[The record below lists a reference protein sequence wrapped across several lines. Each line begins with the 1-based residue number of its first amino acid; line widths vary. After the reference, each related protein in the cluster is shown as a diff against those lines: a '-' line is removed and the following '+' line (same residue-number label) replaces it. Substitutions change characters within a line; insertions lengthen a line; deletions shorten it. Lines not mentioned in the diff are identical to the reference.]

1 MSEPENFVTRW
12 SRLKRETAKPT
23 SAEPVPPTQPHA
35 AGVPAGEQAA
45 GAAPPPGPNAPSAPS
60 VDLASLPSI
69 ESITAGSDIRSF
81 LQSGVPAELTK
92 AALRRA
98 WTADPAIRDFVGI
111 AENQWDFT
119 DPTAMPGFG
128 PLEATDDVR
137 QLVSQAMG
145 RWGTASERVAEGLAT
160 ETPVASG
167 QASPPR
173 EAAARSSLQASGMP
187 GGIRPEA
194 NSANSSP
201 EQNEVNAAPQQGG
214 EPAENGETPN
224 RRVHGTALP
233 Q

>member
-1 MSEPENFVTRW
+1 MSEPENFVSRW

-23 SAEPVPPTQPHA
+23 SAEPVLPSRPQGGGVQGTQ
-35 AGVPAGEQAA
+35 AGP
-45 GAAPPPGPNAPSAPS
+45 AAPSPGLNAPAAPK

-145 RWGTASERVAEGLAT
+145 RWGTASERVAEGLAF

-167 QASPPR
+167 QVSPPR
-173 EAAARSSLQASGMP
+173 EAAAKPSLQAPGMP
-187 GGIRPEA
+187 GGIRSEA
-194 NSANSSP
+194 KAVNSSP
-201 EQNEVNAAPQQGG
+201 EQNEVNAAPQQGA
-214 EPAENGETPN
+214 EPAENEASPN

>member
-1 MSEPENFVTRW
+1 MSEPENFVARW
-12 SRLKRETAKPT
+12 SRLKRETGKQKE
-23 SAEPVPPTQPHA
+23 AEPPAPPPAAETPAADRDA
-35 AGVPAGEQAA
+35 AGVPPQGS
-45 GAAPPPGPNAPSAPS
+45 GAPPPAFDP
-60 VDLASLPSI
+60 ASLPPI

-98 WTADPAIRDFVGI
+98 WTTDPAIRDFIGL

-145 RWGTASERVAEGLAT
+145 RWGTACERVAEGPAS
-160 ETPVASG
+160 ETPVASARASSPS
-167 QASPPR
+167 QAGAKPALQAPGIPGGNR
-173 EAAARSSLQASGMP
+173 AGAEAAD
-187 GGIRPEA
+187 
-194 NSANSSP
+194 SP
-201 EQNEVNAAPQQGG
+201 KEHNEVDAAPQHASAS
-214 EPAENGETPN
+214 EENGPSPN

>member
-1 MSEPENFVTRW
+1 MSEPENFVARW
-12 SRLKRETAKPT
+12 SRLKREIAKPT
-23 SAEPVPPTQPHA
+23 SAEPVPPSQPHA
-35 AGVPAGEQAA
+35 AGVPAGEQA
-45 GAAPPPGPNAPSAPS
+45 GGPAPPPGPNAPPGPP
-60 VDLASLPSI
+60 VDLASLPPI

-128 PLEATDDVR
+128 PLEASDDVR

-145 RWGTASERVAEGLAT
+145 RWGTASERVAEGLAR
-160 ETPVASG
+160 EAPAPSG
-167 QASPPR
+167 QASPPG
-173 EAAARSSLQASGMP
+173 EAAVKSGLQASGMP
-187 GGIRPEA
+187 GGIRSEVKA
-194 NSANSSP
+194 ANSSP
-201 EQNEVNAAPQQGG
+201 EQNEVNAAPQQGE
-214 EPAENGETPN
+214 EPAENGATPN